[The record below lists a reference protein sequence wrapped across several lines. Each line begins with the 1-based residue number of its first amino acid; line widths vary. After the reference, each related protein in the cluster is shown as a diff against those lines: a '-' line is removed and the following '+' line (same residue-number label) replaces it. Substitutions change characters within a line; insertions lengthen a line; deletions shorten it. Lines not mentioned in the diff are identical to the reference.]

1 MMTPNSILIN
11 FAANFI
17 IEIVKLEVLNASYLI
32 EHHMKENPNKCM
44 IWGND
49 WFLGNLALF
58 PQR

>member
-1 MMTPNSILIN
+1 MKDFNNMY
-11 FAANFI
+11 FI
-17 IEIVKLEVLNASYLI
+17 IEIVNLEVLNASYLI
-32 EHHMKENPNKCM
+32 KHHMKENPNKCM